1 MSLYFF
7 KKKLKYKDL
16 KFDIFVTQKKI
27 ENMFGIG
34 GGELIFIM
42 FIVLMLFGSDKVPEI
57 ARTMGKAMAQLKNAT
72 NDIKSEIQKGAEAN
86 GFDQRALTDLTGNI
100 TSEINKAK
108 DNLLGDTSNFTSI
121 SDTFTSEIDKAKD
134 NLLGDTTTQVEKAK
148 EEIEDSIGP
157 IKRQM

>member
-1 MSLYFF
+1 
-7 KKKLKYKDL
+7 
-16 KFDIFVTQKKI
+16 
-27 ENMFGIG
+27 MFGIG

-121 SDTFTSEIDKAKD
+121 SNTFTSEIDKAKD
-134 NLLGDTTTQVEKAK
+134 NLLGDTASQVEKAK

>member
-1 MSLYFF
+1 
-7 KKKLKYKDL
+7 
-16 KFDIFVTQKKI
+16 
-27 ENMFGIG
+27 MFGIG

-86 GFDQRALTDLTGNI
+86 GFDAKTLTDFRGNI

-108 DNLLGDTSNFTSI
+108 DNLLGDTSQFTDI
-121 SDTFTSEIDKAKD
+121 TGNITSEINKAKD
-134 NLLGDTTTQVEKAK
+134 SLLADTTAPIETTK
-148 EEIEDSIGP
+148 EVIEDITGP

>member
-1 MSLYFF
+1 
-7 KKKLKYKDL
+7 
-16 KFDIFVTQKKI
+16 
-27 ENMFGIG
+27 MFGIG

-86 GFDQRALTDLTGNI
+86 GFDAKTLTDFRGNITSEINKAKENLLGDTSQFTDITGNI

-108 DNLLGDTSNFTSI
+108 DSLL
-121 SDTFTSEIDKAKD
+121 A
-134 NLLGDTTTQVEKAK
+134 DTTAPIETTK
-148 EEIEDSIGP
+148 EVIEDITGP

>member
-1 MSLYFF
+1 
-7 KKKLKYKDL
+7 
-16 KFDIFVTQKKI
+16 
-27 ENMFGIG
+27 MFGIG

-86 GFDQRALTDLTGNI
+86 GFDQKTLFDLQSNITSEVNKVKDNLLGDTSQFNDIAGNI
-100 TSEINKAK
+100 SSEINKAK
-108 DNLLGDTSNFTSI
+108 DNMLGEVNTSLEGT
-121 SDTFTSEIDKAKD
+121 
-134 NLLGDTTTQVEKAK
+134 K
-148 EEIEDSIGP
+148 EVIEDVSGP